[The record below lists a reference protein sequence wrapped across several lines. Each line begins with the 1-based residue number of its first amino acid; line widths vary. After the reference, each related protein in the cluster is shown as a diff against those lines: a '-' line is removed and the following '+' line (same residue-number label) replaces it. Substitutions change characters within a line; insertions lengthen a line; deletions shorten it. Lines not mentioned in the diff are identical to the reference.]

1 MSYRILFPFIAT
13 AMLAVSCDAG
23 VASKEEA
30 AQAQKSG
37 APTKSNSAPVPSESN
52 TLPPPPPAH
61 PPADWAA
68 GAPKSAPE
76 ALPHP
81 PMGAPG
87 DAPAVK
93 AGSIKVAAGGV
104 TIKDLFERRAVLAGK
119 TVKVRGKVVKV
130 TEGVMGANWY
140 HLQDGTGAAGT
151 NDLTVTSDGNA
162 KVGDLVV
169 ISGTLATDKDF
180 GMGYR
185 YEAIVEKA
193 TLTAE

>member
-1 MSYRILFPFIAT
+1 MSYRILLPFIAI
-13 AMLAVSCDAG
+13 AMLAVSCDSG
-23 VASKEEA
+23 VASKEEV

-37 APTKSNSAPVPSESN
+37 APAKSGSAPVPSEGN
-52 TLPPPPPAH
+52 TLPPPPPAN
-61 PPADWAA
+61 PAADWAA
-68 GAPKSAPE
+68 GAPKGTPE
-76 ALPHP
+76 PLPHP

-104 TIKDLFERRAVLAGK
+104 TIKDLFERRAALAGK

-130 TEGVMGANWY
+130 TEGVMGSNWF

>member
-1 MSYRILFPFIAT
+1 LSYRILFPFIAI

-23 VASKEEA
+23 VASQEEV

-37 APTKSNSAPVPSESN
+37 APAKSNSAPVPSESN

-61 PPADWAA
+61 PPADSAA
-68 GAPKSAPE
+68 APKSAPE

-81 PMGAPG
+81 PMAAPG
-87 DAPAVK
+87 DAPVVK

-104 TIKDLFERRAVLAGK
+104 TIKDLFERRAALAGK

-130 TEGVMGANWY
+130 TEGVMGSNWF
-140 HLQDGTGAAGT
+140 HLQDGTGTAGT

-193 TLTAE
+193 SLTAE

>member
-1 MSYRILFPFIAT
+1 
-13 AMLAVSCDAG
+13 
-23 VASKEEA
+23 
-30 AQAQKSG
+30 
-37 APTKSNSAPVPSESN
+37 
-52 TLPPPPPAH
+52 
-61 PPADWAA
+61 
-68 GAPKSAPE
+68 
-76 ALPHP
+76 LPHP

-87 DAPAVK
+87 DVPAVK

-104 TIKDLFERRAVLAGK
+104 TIKDLFAQRAALAGK

-130 TEGVMGANWY
+130 TEGVMGANWF

-185 YEAIVEKA
+185 YEVIVEKA
-193 TLTAE
+193 TLSAE

>member
-1 MSYRILFPFIAT
+1 MSYRILFPFIAI
-13 AMLAVSCDAG
+13 AMFAVSCDAG
-23 VASKEEA
+23 VASKEEV

-37 APTKSNSAPVPSESN
+37 APAKSSSAP
-52 TLPPPPPAH
+52 AQ
-61 PPADWAA
+61 ADWAPA
-68 GAPKSAPE
+68 PPKSAPE
-76 ALPHP
+76 PLPHP

-87 DAPAVK
+87 DASAIK

-104 TIKDLFERRAVLAGK
+104 TIKDLFERRAALAGK

-130 TEGVMGANWY
+130 TEGVMGANWF

-162 KVGDLVV
+162 KVGDLLV

-185 YEAIVEKA
+185 YDAIVEKA

>member
-1 MSYRILFPFIAT
+1 MSYRILFPVIAA

-23 VASKEEA
+23 VASKEEV

-37 APTKSNSAPVPSESN
+37 APAKSNSAPE
-52 TLPPPPPAH
+52 T
-61 PPADWAA
+61 
-68 GAPKSAPE
+68 
-76 ALPHP
+76 LPHP

-104 TIKDLFERRAVLAGK
+104 TIKDLFERRAALAGK

-130 TEGVMGANWY
+130 TEGVMGANWF

>member
-1 MSYRILFPFIAT
+1 LSYRILLPFIAI

-23 VASKEEA
+23 VASKEEV

-37 APTKSNSAPVPSESN
+37 APAKSGSAPVPSEGN
-52 TLPPPPPAH
+52 TLPPPPPAN
-61 PPADWAA
+61 PAADWAA
-68 GAPKSAPE
+68 GAPKGTPE
-76 ALPHP
+76 PLPHP

-104 TIKDLFERRAVLAGK
+104 TIKDLFERRAALAGK